1 MAFHIQISKDEK
13 ILLKSVKINILDVER
28 EAGVI
33 MIDWKKMKDDIARGL
48 KEGAGTVAK
57 KTGELSAEG
66 QRKLKVFNLKRRI
79 QGYMENLGGAMYNAE
94 VQTPG
99 TISDDAAKEILKKI
113 EVANSELMDLEKED

>member
-1 MAFHIQISKDEK
+1 
-13 ILLKSVKINILDVER
+13 
-28 EAGVI
+28 
-33 MIDWKKMKDDIARGL
+33 
-48 KEGAGTVAK
+48 
-57 KTGELSAEG
+57 SAEG

>member
-1 MAFHIQISKDEK
+1 
-13 ILLKSVKINILDVER
+13 
-28 EAGVI
+28 

-48 KEGAGTVAK
+48 KDGAGTVAK

-79 QGYMENLGGAMYNAE
+79 QGFMEDLGGAVYNAE
-94 VQTPG
+94 MQKAG

-113 EVANSELMDLEKED
+113 EAANTELKELEKED